1 MGRLVY
7 LDHAATTPVLPE
19 VVAAMLPYYHEQW
32 ANPSSVYSLGRAARR
47 AIDAA
52 RDTVAD
58 VLGCRANE
66 VVFTGGGSESDN
78 LAIIGVALRLRA
90 RGMHLVTSAVE
101 HHAVLHSMRWLER
114 ELGFQVTV
122 LDVDRYGMVDPD
134 AVERALR
141 PDTTL
146 VSVMLANNEVGTV
159 EPVAEIAGL
168 CRRRGVVMH
177 TDAVQAA
184 GQLDLDVG
192 RLGVDLLS
200 ISGHKLYGPKGVG
213 VLYARRGTPLTAL
226 LHGGG
231 QERGLR
237 SGTENVAGIVGLA
250 KALEL
255 AAAAL
260 ESRVAHLRRMRD
272 RLLEEIPARI
282 PGVLIT
288 GHPTRRLPNN
298 ASFAFEGAD
307 GESILLNLDQRG
319 ICASSGSACTSGSLE
334 VSHVVRAL
342 GVPESAASGT
352 LRLSTGIH
360 TSDEDVQRVVEALP
374 EIVQR
379 VRDVAAVATG

>member
-226 LHGGG
+226 LH
-231 QERGLR
+231 
-237 SGTENVAGIVGLA
+237 
-250 KALEL
+250 
-255 AAAAL
+255 
-260 ESRVAHLRRMRD
+260 
-272 RLLEEIPARI
+272 
-282 PGVLIT
+282 
-288 GHPTRRLPNN
+288 
-298 ASFAFEGAD
+298 
-307 GESILLNLDQRG
+307 
-319 ICASSGSACTSGSLE
+319 
-334 VSHVVRAL
+334 
-342 GVPESAASGT
+342 
-352 LRLSTGIH
+352 
-360 TSDEDVQRVVEALP
+360 
-374 EIVQR
+374 
-379 VRDVAAVATG
+379 